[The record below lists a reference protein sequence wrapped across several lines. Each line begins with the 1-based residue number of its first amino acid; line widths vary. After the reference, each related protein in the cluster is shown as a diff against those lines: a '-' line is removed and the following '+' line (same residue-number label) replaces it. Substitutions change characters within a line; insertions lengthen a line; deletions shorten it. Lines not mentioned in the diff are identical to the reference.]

1 MVDVFVRAE
10 EVQPRLLDANSR
22 VVAPLAAKIVLERPA
37 RQERY
42 APSAAELVDLIGPWP
57 DADVEKQTVTD
68 GHRVPLAFRVPVV
81 MLQRNPGKT
90 GRGILHV
97 EVAEDHRYRF

>member
-10 EVQPRLLDANSR
+10 EVQPRFPDANGR
-22 VVAPLAAKIVLERPA
+22 IVAPLAAEIVLERPA
-37 RQERY
+37 RQQWY
-42 APSAAELVDLIGPWP
+42 APSAAELVDLIRPWP
-57 DADVEKQTVTD
+57 DAYVKKQTVTN

-81 MLQRNPGKT
+81 LLHRDPVKT

-97 EVAEDHRYRF
+97 EVAEDHR